1 MNQKTRGD
9 VLLSFTLNIAKRSL
23 KVYEIDFRIYTTG
36 IQITTEFLLNI
47 KSLINVRRF
56 EIFL

>member
-9 VLLSFTLNIAKRSL
+9 VLLSFTLNIVKLSL
-23 KVYEIDFRIYTTG
+23 TVYEIDFRIYTTG

>member
-9 VLLSFTLNIAKRSL
+9 VLLSFTLNIAKLSL